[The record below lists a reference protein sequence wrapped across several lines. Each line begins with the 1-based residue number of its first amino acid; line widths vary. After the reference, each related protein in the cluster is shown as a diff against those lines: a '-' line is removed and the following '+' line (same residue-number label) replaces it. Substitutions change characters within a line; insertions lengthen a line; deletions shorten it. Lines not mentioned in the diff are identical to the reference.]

1 MLINIRYHQKNKTF
15 EGWVEKNNEQ
25 ISIYYF
31 KIVFWCLFL
40 LKSFSI
46 ILRCFF
52 LQISNLSKNY
62 GNVDCSLSLF
72 FNILPKQ
79 TECHKSTWDLGY
91 VIFCIFAQKSD
102 KHTEKHND
110 THTCIHGH
118 TYTHT
123 YTPPHTHTHTLKQAH
138 TTPKHNRVPA
148 PPNYAPLWP
157 PLISKSIFR
166 ATTMRT
172 IFPTN
177 HMLIH
182 FTNLLLCIFGKV
194 SLTPFQNSIK
204 MYKLLI
210 IYSVAFKYRI

>member
-1 MLINIRYHQKNKTF
+1 MPQKHLRLRLC
-15 EGWVEKNNEQ
+15 
-25 ISIYYF
+25 YF
-31 KIVFWCLFL
+31 LYFCTESWCNT
-40 LKSFSI
+40 
-46 ILRCFF
+46 RAH
-52 LQISNLSKNY
+52 
-62 GNVDCSLSLF
+62 V
-72 FNILPKQ
+72 
-79 TECHKSTWDLGY
+79 
-91 VIFCIFAQKSD
+91 
-102 KHTEKHND
+102 HTP
-110 THTCIHGH
+110 I
-118 TYTHT
+118 
-123 YTPPHTHTHTLKQAH
+123 HTHTHTHTHRETQRHALLHTWTHTHTHKQAH
-138 TTPKHNRVPA
+138 TTPKHNTVPA

-157 PLISKSIFR
+157 PLISKSTFR